1 MLRSRPPPQRHG
13 QTWPRSHR
21 ECPAP
26 KDVGGWA
33 QATNVPYEHEFLW
46 GGAFLFSDSRGA
58 AQFYSTALPI
68 QPPHDSHSRRSP
80 AAEARAGR
88 RGRQAGAVPPR
99 PPAPDGSAARRL
111 AELSTWPVWAHE
123 EIAACTCAAKPG
135 SPCEIPAASRGL
147 AHRVCSACS
156 AGSAFGRGGWLEPRW
171 WSSR

>member
-111 AELSTWPVWAHE
+111 RAP
-123 EIAACTCAAKPG
+123 P
-135 SPCEIPAASRGL
+135 RGALDL
-147 AHRVCSACS
+147 AGLGARGDRRVHVRRE
-156 AGSAFGRGGWLEPRW
+156 AGQPL
-171 WSSR
+171 